1 MPTQRTCGATMLD
14 RFNSTFLK
22 FRFLK
27 FRFLKF
33 RFLKFRRL
41 RLPCLRFTSACVRHR
56 EIRLQQG

>member
-14 RFNSTFLK
+14 RFNST
-22 FRFLK
+22 FLK

>member
-14 RFNSTFLK
+14 RFKSSCLK

-27 FRFLKF
+27 FRCLK
-33 RFLKFRRL
+33 
-41 RLPCLRFTSACVRHR
+41 FTSACVRHR